1 VSSLLGELSP
11 ALATRLAH
19 SANGETLPYFVAG
32 SAGPHV
38 VCINAIE
45 QDLLIFGQLIAVLS
59 ARHRVVAWRLR
70 SGSGGSGPVAT
81 VRDHVSDFRQIL
93 NAERIGDCSLVAW
106 CSGAK
111 IALESARAFP
121 EVSSVVVTNG
131 TFKTIPG
138 LERAETD
145 FEQSLFELCSAVV
158 KEHDLAPLVMDSI
171 RTLLGGGVTRF
182 AQRQATT
189 TDLRLAAL
197 IVEPFQ
203 SPQTT
208 LRYAEQVVSYMSSDI
223 SATLRV
229 VRQPVLIVAGQHDQ
243 VSSPAMAAEV
253 AGRLARGSFLEVPG
267 GSHYCLYKQ
276 SAETIAAVAAFISSP
291 GRA

>member
-1 VSSLLGELSP
+1 MSSLREFSP
-11 ALATRLAH
+11 ALAGRLAQ
-19 SANGETLPYFVAG
+19 SADGEALPYFVAG

-45 QDLLIFGQLIAVLS
+45 QDLLVFGHLIEVLS
-59 ARHRVVAWRLR
+59 AHHRVIAWRLR
-70 SGSGGSGPVAT
+70 SGPDGSGPVAT

-93 NAERIGDCSLVAW
+93 DAERIGDCSLVAW

-111 IALESARAFP
+111 IALESAGAFP
-121 EVSSVVVTNG
+121 EISSVVVTNG

-138 LERAETD
+138 LERAETE
-145 FEQSLFELCSAVV
+145 FEKSLFELCSAVV

-171 RTLLGGGVTRF
+171 RTLLGGGVARF
-182 AQRQATT
+182 AQTQAST
-189 TDLRLAAL
+189 TDPRLAAL
-197 IVEPFQ
+197 IVEPFL

-208 LRYAEQVVSYMSSDI
+208 LRYARQVVSYMSSDI
-223 SATLRV
+223 SATLDAV
-229 VRQPVLIVAGQHDQ
+229 QQPVLVVAGQHDQ
-243 VSSPAMAAEV
+243 VSSPAMAAAV
-253 AGRLARGSFLEVPG
+253 AGRLARGAFLEVPG

-276 SAETIAAVAAFISSP
+276 SAETIAAVVSFISSP